1 MKKKSKF
8 DKIEDADFLII
19 AALRYALGRSSYAV
33 SVMQNFLRN
42 NWEDPIITEKHEVF
56 IRDIENHINTWKDYC
71 KTENEKYQLQTWK
84 NLLEELKLWKTQQ

>member
-8 DKIEDADFLII
+8 DNIEAADFLII

-84 NLLEELKLWKTQQ
+84 DLLEELKS